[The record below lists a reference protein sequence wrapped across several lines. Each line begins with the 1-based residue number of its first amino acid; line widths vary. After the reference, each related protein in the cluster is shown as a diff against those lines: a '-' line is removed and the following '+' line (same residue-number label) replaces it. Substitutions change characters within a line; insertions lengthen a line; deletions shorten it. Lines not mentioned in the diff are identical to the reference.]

1 MSSFSAI
8 VAHADLS
15 SADLEDILQRQCK
28 SKRMRGIRHM
38 LNYHP
43 DKPQYSETKHDNF
56 LTDPQWLKGVALLE
70 KYNLSLEIHVLPRQM
85 QRSADVVRQFPGVM
99 FMVDHCGLP
108 YERDDET
115 MKLWRD
121 GMLM

>member
-1 MSSFSAI
+1 
-8 VAHADLS
+8 
-15 SADLEDILQRQCK
+15 
-28 SKRMRGIRHM
+28 M

-70 KYNLSLEIHVLPRQM
+70 KYNLSLELHVLPRQM
-85 QRSADVVRQFPGVM
+85 QRSAAVVQKFPGIM

-108 YERDDET
+108 YERDEET

-121 GMLM
+121 GMWLVTVIDCYVDNNQHHSLCLNINIRSCAVLGNQ